1 MRANAK
7 RGENELSDLI
17 AREVTDSCDGVLLC
31 NKVQLLPIHRLE
43 GGGGARRGPYKQ
55 FNCKECLE

>member
-43 GGGGARRGPYKQ
+43 GGGAPGGAHTSSLIVR
-55 FNCKECLE
+55 NV